1 MKLMNK
7 LGLLVCLIFAF
18 SGCSDTDYEDKDLTN
33 FFIQNNKEKL
43 NKIYE
48 LETQRIK
55 NPFDRVDRE
64 ENNGE
69 LRTFVSLSFFE
80 FITFTINKRILGCD
94 YPMIIN
100 STNLKFQKANI
111 LTYGKESMYIKAE
124 KCLNA
129 VLEELDKNKIA
140 DLNKI
145 EREIEH
151 KKEIEFK
158 LNKKFNPDE
167 IKSE

>member
-1 MKLMNK
+1 
-7 LGLLVCLIFAF
+7 
-18 SGCSDTDYEDKDLTN
+18 
-33 FFIQNNKEKL
+33 
-43 NKIYE
+43 
-48 LETQRIK
+48 
-55 NPFDRVDRE
+55 
-64 ENNGE
+64 
-69 LRTFVSLSFFE
+69 
-80 FITFTINKRILGCD
+80 
-94 YPMIIN
+94 
-100 STNLKFQKANI
+100 
-111 LTYGKESMYIKAE
+111 MYKKKK

-129 VLEELDKNKIA
+129 VLEELDSNKIA